1 MLRSGPVAPGRYRIG
16 FDTQAYFDM
25 PGSYGDDETG
35 YFDDYPDEDP
45 YQSANIW
52 LDAPQDIGGS
62 SYTVPKW
69 TIVVL
74 EEQ

>member
-1 MLRSGPVAPGRYRIG
+1 
-16 FDTQAYFDM
+16 M